1 MLSVLHTLTGNKFVG
16 LEVRRRLKKAAHVG
30 RKVGQ
35 CHPHCHC
42 FLVVILLLSFCSPSC
57 QTLDLSSL
65 CHCPWHHSHF
75 ILIFNLSNLYQLI
88 ILSRVEKGRPAL
100 FSLSLPPASLIV
112 LMLIFAHLSGKGVMW
127 AIQVQPPATKQS
139 GLTDGYPFN
148 LIHLGQYFGNWSS
161 EWQKFNLQQ
170 ECLYET

>member
-1 MLSVLHTLTGNKFVG
+1 MSGAALLCLPPPKAQHPTWPQKNSCSVMIISQIVFFSSSASSSLSLVMLSVLHTLTDNKFVG

-100 FSLSLPPASLIV
+100 FSLSLLPSSLIV
-112 LMLIFAHLSGKGVMW
+112 LMLNFSHLSGKGVM
-127 AIQVQPPATKQS
+127 
-139 GLTDGYPFN
+139 
-148 LIHLGQYFGNWSS
+148 
-161 EWQKFNLQQ
+161 
-170 ECLYET
+170 